1 MDLGHIWRS
10 ACLLGTLT
18 ATRRGSSTILQL
30 GRSLFPRGQTLTS
43 DSFLGL
49 AILMLTPSLPLLL
62 LRLCSV
68 FGMQMWIRCRFWGG
82 KWMLLLLLVTWKMLP
97 SIRIILW
104 QTQHLLNLLLLLH
117 LLWLPLLS
125 FQHHLLLSEHALEL
139 DLPLLNQ
146 VHLLLD
152 ALLARVAP
160 LENGGRSKLRL
171 EMMMLNLMPLRS
183 S

>member
-1 MDLGHIWRS
+1 
-10 ACLLGTLT
+10 
-18 ATRRGSSTILQL
+18 
-30 GRSLFPRGQTLTS
+30 
-43 DSFLGL
+43 
-49 AILMLTPSLPLLL
+49 
-62 LRLCSV
+62 
-68 FGMQMWIRCRFWGG
+68 
-82 KWMLLLLLVTWKMLP
+82 MLLLLLVTWKTLP

-139 DLPLLNQ
+139 ALPLLNQ